1 MRLFCDVLVFS
12 DLRLFEVILVIQ
24 STLELFVALDV
35 NINLSTWIN
44 LVVLWKLKFVNWVSG
59 SIPFGMFLRRS
70 NSLISFLWM
79 KPDSFQLLWFY
90 LSTLFI
96 FRRMDMYSKN
106 RKNFLVRFFLSL
118 FLEEG
123 NTVKPLEKPVF
134 LSKQIVLCCKYQ
146 IYDILSKS
154 TSLGIL

>member
-134 LSKQIVLCCKYQ
+134 LYKQIVLCWKYQ

-154 TSLGIL
+154 TSVGIL